1 MYCHNALCL
10 FVVECTYVAIKR
22 ETEQFVR
29 AVAQRFPGQEA
40 PVSSIAQYVCESST
54 KCCHFI
60 NSLGPNQFSGTIICG
75 VCNWSRFVVKGWFTY
90 TEFYIYD
97 YYNCMNVPTPECLKV
112 PDQFVV
118 FSLSLSPS
126 PLSLSLLQPTLG
138 ESPWASAKQQ
148 QQQQPDQSSRT
159 GRVAPTISDS
169 GPTKRGAT
177 SGASNP
183 GFGGLL
189 EGHYAEC
196 YPGMAEEYDATYDS
210 DDEADYTKMDMVGV
224 ASLP

>member
-1 MYCHNALCL
+1 MTNL
-10 FVVECTYVAIKR
+10 
-22 ETEQFVR
+22 
-29 AVAQRFPGQEA
+29 
-40 PVSSIAQYVCESST
+40 
-54 KCCHFI
+54 
-60 NSLGPNQFSGTIICG
+60 
-75 VCNWSRFVVKGWFTY
+75 
-90 TEFYIYD
+90 
-97 YYNCMNVPTPECLKV
+97 
-112 PDQFVV
+112 PDQYIVI
-118 FSLSLSPS
+118 SLSLS
-126 PLSLSLLQPTLG
+126 LSQPTLG

-159 GRVAPTISDS
+159 GRVAPAISDS

-177 SGASNP
+177 SSGASNP